1 MTWSIRLKLWGG
13 ILVVAALVFA
23 LTLLF
28 NQRQSQ
34 VASVTA
40 SIDAPA
46 ATVGSSYGGVVTDL
60 YVRQGEA
67 VTAGDGPRLRRTL
80 ADAPHAA
87 RAHPSTEH
95 FWPLLVAAG
104 AAPAQRAWQALDGGI
119 AHGVLAMDAFV
130 FGAAAA

>member
-60 YVRQGEA
+60 
-67 VTAGDGPRLRRTL
+67 
-80 ADAPHAA
+80 
-87 RAHPSTEH
+87 
-95 FWPLLVAAG
+95 
-104 AAPAQRAWQALDGGI
+104 
-119 AHGVLAMDAFV
+119 
-130 FGAAAA
+130 

>member
-46 ATVGSSYGGVVTDL
+46 ATVS
-60 YVRQGEA
+60 A
-67 VTAGDGPRLRRTL
+67 I
-80 ADAPHAA
+80 
-87 RAHPSTEH
+87 
-95 FWPLLVAAG
+95 F
-104 AAPAQRAWQALDGGI
+104 
-119 AHGVLAMDAFV
+119 
-130 FGAAAA
+130 